1 MLLQSFLERSAHD
14 DPEKIA
20 LVINQKRYTYSELDQ
35 QSNRLAH
42 ALVQR
47 GIQRGD
53 RVAIHLDN
61 SLESV
66 VSIFAVLKSG
76 GVFVMVNPTTK
87 IDKLIYVLNNC
98 RANALIIPEKKRK
111 NIIEHSDLLPHLRT
125 TVTVGN
131 CTQEQENCELQ
142 MPRFESW
149 EQLQTEFLECI
160 TPPKTQT
167 ISVDLAAL
175 VYTSGSTGNPKG
187 VMLTHLNMTS
197 AAHSI
202 TTYLMNEPEDIILN
216 VLPLSFDY
224 GLYQLL
230 MAFRVGATLVLEKS
244 FTYPHAVLQRIIDE
258 KVTGFPL
265 VPTMSAI
272 LLKMDL
278 SKYDFSKLRYITN
291 TGAALPTE
299 HILTFRKR
307 LPHVQIFSMYGLTEC
322 KRVSYLPLDQVDIR
336 TGSVGIAMPDTEVFI
351 VDDEGNRLPP
361 EHVGE
366 LVVRGANVM
375 KGYWDAPKQT
385 AERLKPA
392 ELPNEMYLYTGDL
405 FRMDRE
411 GYLYFVGRRDDI
423 IKSRGE
429 KVSPKEVENVLF
441 SHAAISE
448 AAIVGDPD
456 PVLGQSIR
464 AIITLMPDQ
473 ELTEKEVLAY
483 CRKHLED
490 FMVPQ
495 KIEFRDEL
503 PKSPNGKIDKKQLSL
518 P

>member
-1 MLLQSFLERSAHD
+1 LLLQSFLENSAREYPD
-14 DPEKIA
+14 KVA
-20 LVINQKRYTYSELDQ
+20 LVVDQQRYTYQDLEL
-35 QSNRLAH
+35 QSNRLAQ
-42 ALVQR
+42 ALLQR
-47 GIQRGD
+47 GLQRGE
-53 RVAIHLDN
+53 RVAIHLEN
-61 SLESV
+61 SLEATV
-66 VSIFAVLKSG
+66 AIFAVLKAG

-87 IDKLIYVLNNC
+87 IDKLTYVLNNC
-98 RANALIIPEKKRK
+98 RATTLIIPNKKQ
-111 NIIEHSDLLPHLRT
+111 NLILEHAALLPHLK
-125 TVTVGN
+125 TVIATGAD
-131 CTQEQENCELQ
+131 CDQPESTEWQLL
-142 MPRFESW
+142 RFDSW
-149 EQLQTEFLECI
+149 DQLQKEYADQL
-160 TPPKTQT
+160 TPPAIKT
-167 ISVDLAAL
+167 ISIDLAAL

-197 AAHSI
+197 AARSI
-202 TTYLMNEPEDIILN
+202 TTYLMNEPADIILN

-244 FTYPHAVLQRIIDE
+244 FTYPHAVLQKIIDE
-258 KVTGFPL
+258 QVTGFPL

-278 SKYDFSKLRYITN
+278 SKYDFSNLRYITN

-336 TGSVGIAMPDTEVFI
+336 TGSVGIAMPDSEVFI
-351 VDDEGNRLPP
+351 VDDAGHRLPA
-361 EHVGE
+361 EQTGE

-375 KGYWDAPKQT
+375 LGYWEAPERT
-385 AERLKPA
+385 AERLKPG
-392 ELPNEMYLYTGDL
+392 ELPGEMYLYTGDL

-441 SHAAISE
+441 AHPAISE
-448 AAIVGDPD
+448 AAIIGDPD
-456 PVLGQSIR
+456 AILGQSIR
-464 AIITLMPDQ
+464 AIVTVMPEQ
-473 ELTEKEVLAY
+473 ELTEKAVIAY

-495 KIEFRDEL
+495 KVEFRDEL
-503 PKSPNGKIDKKQLSL
+503 PKSPNGKVDKKQLVL

>member
-1 MLLQSFLERSAHD
+1 MLQSFIEQSASQYPD
-14 DPEKIA
+14 KVA
-20 LVINQKRYTYSELDQ
+20 LIVDQKKYTYLEIEQ
-35 QSNRLAH
+35 QSNRLAQG
-42 ALVQR
+42 LLQR
-47 GIQRGD
+47 GLKRGD
-53 RVAIHLDN
+53 RVAIHLEN
-61 SLESV
+61 SLAATV
-66 VSIFAVLKSG
+66 AIFAVLKAG
-76 GVFVMVNPTTK
+76 GVFVMINPTTK
-87 IDKLIYVLNNC
+87 IDKLTYVLNNC
-98 RANALIIPEKKRK
+98 RARVLIIPERK
-111 NIIEHSDLLPHLRT
+111 QQTISEHSDLLPHLKNII
-125 TVTVGN
+125 TVGSDTN
-131 CTQEQENCELQ
+131 HLEENDLQ
-142 MPRFESW
+142 MPRFDSW
-149 EQLQTEFLECI
+149 EQLQTEFSDYT
-160 TPPKTQT
+160 TPPVTQT
-167 ISVDLAAL
+167 ISIDLAAL

-197 AAHSI
+197 AARSI
-202 TTYLMNEPEDIILN
+202 TIYLMNESSDIILN

-230 MAFRVGATLVLEKS
+230 MAFRVGATVVLEKS
-244 FTYPHAVLQRIIDE
+244 FTYPHAILQKIIDE
-258 KVTGFPL
+258 QVTGFPL

-291 TGAALPTE
+291 TGAALPAE

-336 TGSVGIAMPDTEVFI
+336 TDSVGIAMPDTEVFI
-351 VDDEGNRLPP
+351 VDDEGHRLPP

-375 KGYWDAPKQT
+375 LGYWEAPELS
-385 AERLKPA
+385 AERLRPA
-392 ELPNEMYLYTGDL
+392 ELPNEMLLYTGDL

-441 SHAAISE
+441 THEKISE
-448 AAIVGDPD
+448 AAVVGDPD

-464 AIITLMPDQ
+464 AIVTLMPD
-473 ELTEKEVLAY
+473 EESSEKEILTH

-495 KIEFRDEL
+495 KIEFRAEL

>member
-1 MLLQSFLERSAHD
+1 MLQSFLEQSAQNN
-14 DPEKIA
+14 PQKVA
-20 LVINQKRYTYSELDQ
+20 LVVDQKRYTYLELEQ
-35 QSNRLAH
+35 QSNRLAQ
-42 ALVQR
+42 ALLQR
-47 GIQRGD
+47 GLERGD

-61 SLESV
+61 SLEAAV
-66 VSIFAVLKSG
+66 AIFAVLKAG

-87 IDKLIYVLNNC
+87 IDKLTYVLNNC
-98 RANALIIPEKKRK
+98 RARMLIIPEKKRK
-111 NIIEHSDLLPHLRT
+111 TILENSDLLPHLKNAI
-125 TVTVGN
+125 TVGTAAESPEDN
-131 CTQEQENCELQ
+131 ELQ
-142 MPRFESW
+142 MPRFDAW
-149 EQLQTEFLECI
+149 DHLQTEFADHI
-160 TPPKTQT
+160 TPPAIPT
-167 ISVDLAAL
+167 ISIDLAAL

-187 VMLTHLNMTS
+187 VMLTHLNMTT
-197 AAHSI
+197 AARSI
-202 TTYLMNEPEDIILN
+202 TTYLMNEPSDIILN

-230 MAFRVGATLVLEKS
+230 MAFRMGATLVLEKS
-244 FTYPHAVLQRIIDE
+244 FTYPHAVLQKIISE
-258 KVTGFPL
+258 RVTGFPL

-278 SKYDFSKLRYITN
+278 SKYDFTNLRYITN

-322 KRVSYLPLDQVDIR
+322 KRVSYLPLDQVDTR

-351 VDDEGNRLPP
+351 VDDAGHRLPP

-375 KGYWDAPKQT
+375 KGYWEAPDQT
-385 AERLKPA
+385 SERLKPA
-392 ELPNEMYLYTGDL
+392 DLPNEMLLYTGDL

-441 SHAAISE
+441 THDKISE
-448 AAIVGDPD
+448 AAVIGDPD

-464 AIITLMPDQ
+464 AIVTLMPGE

-503 PKSPNGKIDKKQLSL
+503 PKSPNGKVDKKQLTL

>member
-1 MLLQSFLERSAHD
+1 MLQSFLEQSAHEH
-14 DPEKIA
+14 PEKVA
-20 LVINQKRYTYSELDQ
+20 LVVDQNRSTYLELDQ
-35 QSNRLAH
+35 QSNRLAN

-47 GIQRGD
+47 GVERGD

-61 SLESV
+61 ALESV
-66 VSIFAVLKSG
+66 VSIFAVLKAG

-98 RANALIIPEKKRK
+98 RASALIIPEKKR
-111 NIIEHSDLLPHLRT
+111 NTILEHSDLLPHLRT
-125 TVTVGN
+125 AVTVGPA
-131 CTQEQENCELQ
+131 TQQLEDNDLQ

-149 EQLQTEFLECI
+149 EQLQAEFSESI
-160 TPPKTQT
+160 TPPNVPT

-197 AAHSI
+197 AARSI
-202 TTYLMNEPEDIILN
+202 TTYLMNEPDDIILN

-244 FTYPHAVLQRIIDE
+244 FTYPHAILQRIIDE
-258 KVTGFPL
+258 QVTGFPL
-265 VPTMSAI
+265 VPTISAI

-351 VDDEGNRLPP
+351 VDDKGHRLPP
-361 EHVGE
+361 EQVGE

-375 KGYWDAPKQT
+375 KGYWEAPERT

-392 ELPNEMYLYTGDL
+392 EIPNEMYLYTGDL

-441 SHAAISE
+441 AHEGISE

-456 PVLGQSIR
+456 AVLGQSIR
-464 AIITLMPDQ
+464 AIVTLMPYQ

-503 PKSPNGKIDKKQLSL
+503 PKSPNGKIDKKQLTL

>member
-1 MLLQSFLERSAHD
+1 MLLQSFLENSAREYPD
-14 DPEKIA
+14 KIA
-20 LVINQKRYTYSELDQ
+20 LIVGKERYTYQELEL
-35 QSNRLAH
+35 QSNRLAQ
-42 ALVQR
+42 ALLQR
-47 GIQRGD
+47 GLQRGD

-61 SLESV
+61 SLEATV
-66 VSIFAVLKSG
+66 AIFAVLKAG

-87 IDKLIYVLNNC
+87 IDKLTYVLNNC
-98 RANALIIPEKKRK
+98 RATALIIPDKKQ
-111 NIIEHSDLLPHLRT
+111 NLILEHAALLPHLK
-125 TVTVGN
+125 TVIATGSS
-131 CTQEQENCELQ
+131 CDQPESTEWQLL
-142 MPRFESW
+142 RFESW
-149 EQLQTEFLECI
+149 DQLQNDYADQL
-160 TPPKTQT
+160 TPPAIKT
-167 ISVDLAAL
+167 ISIDLAAL

-197 AAHSI
+197 AARSI
-202 TTYLMNEPEDIILN
+202 TTYLMNESSDIILN

-244 FTYPHAVLQRIIDE
+244 FTYPHAVLQKIIDE
-258 KVTGFPL
+258 QVTGFPL

-336 TGSVGIAMPDTEVFI
+336 TDSVGIAMPDSEVFI
-351 VDDEGNRLPP
+351 VDDEGHRLPA
-361 EHVGE
+361 EQTGE

-375 KGYWDAPKQT
+375 LGYWEAPERT
-385 AERLKPA
+385 AERLKPG
-392 ELPNEMYLYTGDL
+392 ELPGEMYLYTGDL
-405 FRMDRE
+405 FRMDSE

-441 SHAAISE
+441 THPAISE

-456 PVLGQSIR
+456 PILGQSIR
-464 AIITLMPDQ
+464 AIVTVMPEQ
-473 ELTEKEVLAY
+473 ELTEKEVIAY

-495 KIEFRDEL
+495 KVEFRDEL
-503 PKSPNGKIDKKQLSL
+503 PKSPNGKVDKKQLIL

>member
-1 MLLQSFLERSAHD
+1 MLLQSFLEHSAQL
-14 DPEKIA
+14 DPNKIA
-20 LVINQKRYTYSELDQ
+20 LIVDQRRYTYLEIEQ

-42 ALVQR
+42 AFLKR
-47 GIQRGD
+47 GLKRGN
-53 RVAIHLDN
+53 RVVIHLDN
-61 SLESV
+61 TLEAV
-66 VSIFAVLKSG
+66 IAVFAVLKAG

-87 IDKLIYVLNNC
+87 IDKLTYVLNNC
-98 RANALIIPEKKRK
+98 QAHALIIPDKKR
-111 NIIEHSDLLPHLRT
+111 NTLFEHSDLLPHLKT
-125 TVTVGN
+125 AITVGSDSEHKVDN
-131 CTQEQENCELQ
+131 DLQ
-142 MPRFESW
+142 MPQFEFW
-149 EQLQTEFLECI
+149 TQLQAEFADCI
-160 TPPKTQT
+160 TPPPITT
-167 ISVDLAAL
+167 ISIDLAAL

-197 AAHSI
+197 AARSI
-202 TTYLMNEPEDIILN
+202 TTYLMNESNDIILN

-230 MAFRVGATLVLEKS
+230 MAFRVGATLVLERS
-244 FTYPHAVLQRIIDE
+244 FTYPHAVLQRMIDE

-336 TGSVGIAMPDTEVFI
+336 TGSVGTAMPDTEVFI
-351 VDDEGNRLPP
+351 VDDAGHRLPP

-366 LVVRGANVM
+366 LVVRGTNVM
-375 KGYWDAPKQT
+375 KGYWEAPEQT
-385 AERLKPA
+385 TERLRPA

-405 FRMDRE
+405 FRMDKE

-441 SHAAISE
+441 ANERISE
-448 AAIVGDPD
+448 AAIMGDPD

-464 AIITLMPDQ
+464 AIITLMPGQ
-473 ELTEKEVLAY
+473 ELSEKEVLAY

-503 PKSPNGKIDKKQLSL
+503 PKSPNGKVDKKQLVL

>member
-1 MLLQSFLERSAHD
+1 MLLQSFLEQSAQNH
-14 DPEKIA
+14 PEKVA
-20 LVINQKRYTYSELDQ
+20 LVVDQNRYTYLELEQ
-35 QSNRLAH
+35 QSNRLAQ
-42 ALVQR
+42 ALLQR
-47 GIQRGD
+47 GLERGD
-53 RVAIHLDN
+53 RVAIHLEN
-61 SLESV
+61 SLEAAV
-66 VSIFAVLKSG
+66 AIFAVLKAG

-87 IDKLIYVLNNC
+87 IDKLTYVLNNC
-98 RANALIIPEKKRK
+98 RAHVLIIPEKKRK
-111 NIIEHSDLLPHLRT
+111 TVFENSDLLPHLKNAI
-125 TVTVGN
+125 TVGTTAESPEDN
-131 CTQEQENCELQ
+131 ELQ
-142 MPRFESW
+142 MPRFDAW
-149 EQLQTEFLECI
+149 DQLQSEFADHI
-160 TPPKTQT
+160 SPPAIPT
-167 ISVDLAAL
+167 INIDLAAL

-197 AAHSI
+197 AARSI
-202 TTYLMNEPEDIILN
+202 TTYLMNEPSDIILN

-244 FTYPHAVLQRIIDE
+244 FTYPHAVLQKIISE
-258 KVTGFPL
+258 RVTGFPL

-322 KRVSYLPLDQVDIR
+322 KRVSYLPLDQVDTR
-336 TGSVGIAMPDTEVFI
+336 TDSVGIAMPDTEVFI
-351 VDDEGNRLPP
+351 VDDEGHRLPP

-375 KGYWDAPKQT
+375 KGYWEAPEQT

-392 ELPNEMYLYTGDL
+392 DLPNEMLLYTGDL

-441 SHAAISE
+441 THEKISE
-448 AAIVGDPD
+448 AAVIGDPD
-456 PVLGQSIR
+456 PVLGESIR
-464 AIITLMPDQ
+464 AIVTLMPG
-473 ELTEKEVLAY
+473 EKLTEKEVLAY

-503 PKSPNGKIDKKQLSL
+503 PKSPNGKIDKKQLTL

>member
-1 MLLQSFLERSAHD
+1 MLQSFLEQSAHL
-14 DPEKIA
+14 DPNKIA
-20 LVINQKRYTYSELDQ
+20 LVADQGRYTYLEIEQ
-35 QSNRLAH
+35 QSNRLAQ
-42 ALVQR
+42 ALLQR
-47 GIQRGD
+47 GLKRGD
-53 RVAIHLDN
+53 RVAIHQEN
-61 SLESV
+61 SLEAV
-66 VSIFAVLKSG
+66 VAVFAVLKAG

-87 IDKLIYVLNNC
+87 IDKLTYVLNNC
-98 RANALIIPEKKRK
+98 QAHALIIPQKKRK
-111 NIIEHSDLLPHLRT
+111 TLFEHSDLLPHLK
-125 TVTVGN
+125 TVITVGSDS
-131 CTQEQENCELQ
+131 EQQANHDLQ

-149 EQLQTEFLECI
+149 EQLQVEFADCI
-160 TPPKTQT
+160 TPPTIPT
-167 ISVDLAAL
+167 ISIDLAAL

-197 AAHSI
+197 AARSI
-202 TTYLMNEPEDIILN
+202 TTYLLNEPDDIILN

-244 FTYPHAVLQRIIDE
+244 FTYPHAILQKIIDE
-258 KVTGFPL
+258 EVTGFPL

-351 VDDEGNRLPP
+351 VDDAGIRLPP

-375 KGYWDAPKQT
+375 KGYWEAPEQT
-385 AERLKPA
+385 AERLRPA
-392 ELPNEMYLYTGDL
+392 VLPNEMYLYTGDL
-405 FRMDRE
+405 FRMDQA

-441 SHAAISE
+441 AHERISE

-464 AIITLMPDQ
+464 AIITVMPDQ
-473 ELTEKEVLAY
+473 QLSEKEVLAY

-490 FMVPQ
+490 FMVP
-495 KIEFRDEL
+495 KTIEFRDEL
-503 PKSPNGKIDKKQLSL
+503 PKSPNGKIDKKQLAL

>member
-1 MLLQSFLERSAHD
+1 MLLQSFLEYSAQF
-14 DPEKIA
+14 DPNKIA
-20 LVINQKRYTYSELDQ
+20 LIVDQRRYTYLEIEQ

-42 ALVQR
+42 AFLKR
-47 GIQRGD
+47 GLKRGN
-53 RVAIHLDN
+53 RVVIHLDN
-61 SLESV
+61 TLEATV
-66 VSIFAVLKSG
+66 AVFAVLKAG

-87 IDKLIYVLNNC
+87 IDKLTYVLNNC
-98 RANALIIPEKKRK
+98 QAHALIIPDKKR
-111 NIIEHSDLLPHLRT
+111 NTLFEHSDLLPHLK
-125 TVTVGN
+125 TVITVGSN
-131 CTQEQENCELQ
+131 SESKANNDLQ
-142 MPRFESW
+142 MPQFDSW
-149 EQLQTEFLECI
+149 VQLQAEFADCI
-160 TPPKTQT
+160 TPPPITA
-167 ISVDLAAL
+167 ISIDLAAL

-197 AAHSI
+197 AARSI
-202 TTYLMNEPEDIILN
+202 TTYLMNESNDIILN

-351 VDDEGNRLPP
+351 VDDAGHRLPP

-375 KGYWDAPKQT
+375 KGYWEAPEQT
-385 AERLKPA
+385 AERLRPA

-405 FRMDRE
+405 FRMDKE

-441 SHAAISE
+441 AHERISE
-448 AAIVGDPD
+448 AAIMGDPD

-473 ELTEKEVLAY
+473 ELSEKEALAY

-503 PKSPNGKIDKKQLSL
+503 PKSPNGKVDKKQLVL

>member
-1 MLLQSFLERSAHD
+1 MLQSFLEQSEQN
-14 DPEKIA
+14 DPQKVA
-20 LVINQKRYTYSELDQ
+20 LVVDQQRYTYLELEQ
-35 QSNRLAH
+35 QSNRLAQ
-42 ALVQR
+42 ALLQR
-47 GIQRGD
+47 GLGRGD
-53 RVAIHLDN
+53 RVAIHLEN
-61 SLESV
+61 SLEAAV
-66 VSIFAVLKSG
+66 AIFAVLKAG

-87 IDKLIYVLNNC
+87 IDKLSYVLNNC
-98 RANALIIPEKKRK
+98 RARVLIIPEKKRK
-111 NIIEHSDLLPHLRT
+111 TVFENSDLLPHLKNAI
-125 TVTVGN
+125 TVGTTAESPEDN
-131 CTQEQENCELQ
+131 ELQ
-142 MPRFESW
+142 MPRFDAW
-149 EQLQTEFLECI
+149 DQLQSEFADHI
-160 TPPKTQT
+160 SPPAIPT
-167 ISVDLAAL
+167 ISIDLAAL

-197 AAHSI
+197 AARSI
-202 TTYLMNEPEDIILN
+202 TTYLMNEPSDIILN

-244 FTYPHAVLQRIIDE
+244 FTYPHAVLQKIISE
-258 KVTGFPL
+258 RVTGFPL

-278 SKYDFSKLRYITN
+278 SKYDFTNLRFITN

-322 KRVSYLPLDQVDIR
+322 KRVSYLPLDQVDTR

-351 VDDEGNRLPP
+351 VDDAGHHLPP

-375 KGYWDAPKQT
+375 KGYWEAPEQT

-392 ELPNEMYLYTGDL
+392 DLPNEMLLYTGDL

-411 GYLYFVGRRDDI
+411 GFLYFVGRRDDI

-441 SHAAISE
+441 THEKISE
-448 AAIVGDPD
+448 AAVVGDPD

-464 AIITLMPDQ
+464 AIVTLMPGE
-473 ELTEKEVLAY
+473 ELAEKEVLAY

-503 PKSPNGKIDKKQLSL
+503 PKSPNGKIDKKQLTL